1 MIVLAEVGFGVYFCR
16 QWSTDRTV
24 WWGCGRMTPERG
36 RLEFCIDED
45 EESPQVNSS
54 TQKSASECVHV
65 QPRTANLCFVQAR
78 EGSDNTN
85 VRRQRH
91 TKGLKESHVASASFP
106 RALAKH
112 SLPTMAR
119 LDGSYIYIQHTSVLT
134 DNVVIY
140 INKQLYIITEG
151 Q

>member
-1 MIVLAEVGFGVYFCR
+1 M
-16 QWSTDRTV
+16 
-24 WWGCGRMTPERG
+24 
-36 RLEFCIDED
+36 
-45 EESPQVNSS
+45 
-54 TQKSASECVHV
+54 

-112 SLPTMAR
+112 SLPTMTR
-119 LDGSYIYIQHTSVLT
+119 LDGWYIYIQHTSVLT

>member
-1 MIVLAEVGFGVYFCR
+1 
-16 QWSTDRTV
+16 
-24 WWGCGRMTPERG
+24 MTPERG

-54 TQKSASECVHV
+54 TQKSASDCVHV

-119 LDGSYIYIQHTSVLT
+119 LDGWYIYIQHTSVLT